1 MRVLMVGDVVGRPG
15 RQAVAGLL
23 PGLRKELG
31 IDLTVVQGENI
42 AAGFGLTQDT
52 VRELLAAGVD
62 VITTGNHVWDRKEF
76 LPHLEQSEMPV
87 IRPMNYPK
95 SAPGRGYIDL
105 GNVVIVNLIGRVF
118 VGEADSPFAVVD
130 GFLKTHVAVG
140 RPILVDFHAEA
151 TSEKQALGWYLD
163 GKVAAVVG
171 THTHVA
177 TADARILPKGTAYI
191 TDLGMVGPI
200 DSVIGMETEDALYRF
215 LNNMPRHLR
224 VAGGRCRFNSVLI
237 DLDDATGVART
248 IERVDR
254 EIAPS

>member
-1 MRVLMVGDVVGRPG
+1 MVGDVIGRPG
-15 RQAVAGLL
+15 RQAVAAIL
-23 PGLRKELG
+23 PRLREELR
-31 IDLTVVQGENI
+31 IDLAVVQGENI
-42 AAGFGLTQDT
+42 AAGFGLTLDT
-52 VRELLAAGVD
+52 VRELLESGAD

-76 LPHLEQSEMPV
+76 MPHLNESELPV
-87 IRPMNYPK
+87 IRPMNYP
-95 SAPGRGYIDL
+95 STAPGRGFVDL
-105 GNVVIVNLIGRVF
+105 GHVVVVNLIGRVF
-118 VGEADSPFAVVD
+118 IGEADSPFAAID
-130 GFLKTHVAVG
+130 RFLTTPTAVG

-151 TSEKQALGWYLD
+151 TSEKQAMGWYLD

-177 TADARILPKGTAYI
+177 TADPRILPKGTAYV

-215 LNNMPRHLR
+215 LNNIPRHLR

-237 DLDDATGVART
+237 ELDDATAAPRS

-254 EIAPS
+254 EHSV